1 MTLGRGR
8 KNSSTKHNIVTKIS
22 TEAEIVAVS
31 DGLGEN
37 LRLMYL
43 MQDQGYDIK
52 PVVLYQYN
60 KSAITLMKKG
70 RSTSRRTKHISVRYF
85 FVKDRL
91 DKEEVKLV
99 YPSTDDMLADF
110 YTKPL
115 QWSLFRRMRDMIVG
129 LTQFVKL

>member
-1 MTLGRGR
+1 
-8 KNSSTKHNIVTKIS
+8 VTKSS
-22 TEAEIVAVS
+22 TEAEIVGVS

-37 LRLMYL
+37 LGLMYL

-52 PVVLYQYN
+52 PVVLYQDN
-60 KSAITLMKKG
+60 KSAITLMEKG

-85 FVKDRL
+85 FVKDRI

-99 YPSTDDMLADF
+99 YLSTDDMLADF

-115 QWSLFRRMRDMIVG
+115 QGSLFRQMRDMIMGITKIVN
-129 LTQFVKL
+129 L